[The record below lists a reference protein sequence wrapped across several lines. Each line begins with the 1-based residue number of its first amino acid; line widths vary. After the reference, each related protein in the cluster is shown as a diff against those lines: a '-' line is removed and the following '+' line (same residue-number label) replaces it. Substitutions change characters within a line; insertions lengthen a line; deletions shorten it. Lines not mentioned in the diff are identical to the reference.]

1 MEFLGLAVGMLL
13 PWLLGVVW
21 LRVLWRERDAGAWPV
36 WLGYGYVLGALV
48 TTLIM
53 RLLDVL
59 GITFSFLSISLP
71 LLGITIA
78 GALLYIKTPARN
90 RTFINDIHSNINT
103 AALVAPSPL
112 TGEGW
117 DGGEKAMP
125 HALTHPHPCPPPS
138 RGREVLSKSYDIVYN
153 WCHQLRWQQALF
165 IFVIAIIIL
174 RFAGLGLEIIW
185 RPLFAWDAWNQWA
198 TKARVWYEW
207 GRLVPFVP
215 ADIWLSSGATQV
227 YTDSAPHYPA
237 TIPLLQVWMSYSLGQ
252 WDDSLMNLPWL
263 QCGIALGLAFYGQA
277 RLWGVSSLAAM
288 IFTYFLLSLPL
299 LNTHIAL
306 AGYADLFMATVY
318 GLAAMA
324 FFHWARSRDRRQGLL
339 ALLLILSCS
348 LIKIPGQIWMLTFL
362 PALWVILMPR
372 TGMIIVAVLAVLGV
386 AALLVLDRTQ
396 LVILG
401 YTLHTE
407 FSPVG
412 EPILRNIFV
421 MDNWHLFWYLFI
433 VLWLLASPRLFS
445 APLRVMTVLV
455 LTDFY
460 FLAIVFFFSK
470 AHIWVADFSTLNRA
484 LLHIVP
490 MLMFY
495 MMVLYREGII
505 WPKYRVAHEI

>member
-1 MEFLGLAVGMLL
+1 MGFLGLAVGVML
-13 PWLLGVVW
+13 PWLLGLVW
-21 LRVLWRERDAGAWPV
+21 LRVLWRKRDARAWAV

-48 TTLIM
+48 TTLVM

-59 GITFSFLSISLP
+59 GITFSFVSISLP

-78 GALLYIKTPARN
+78 GALLYIKTPA
-90 RTFINDIHSNINT
+90 
-103 AALVAPSPL
+103 
-112 TGEGW
+112 
-117 DGGEKAMP
+117 
-125 HALTHPHPCPPPS
+125 LTHPHPCPPPS
-138 RGREVLSKSYDIVYN
+138 REREVL
-153 WCHQLRWQQALF
+153 LRWQQTLF
-165 IFVIAIIIL
+165 IFLFAIIIL

-207 GRLVPFVP
+207 GRLVLFVP
-215 ADIWLSSGATQV
+215 ADIWLSSGTTQA

-237 TIPLLQVWMSYSLGQ
+237 TIPLLQVWMSYSLGR

-277 RLWGVSSLAAM
+277 RLWGASPLLAM

-299 LNTHIAL
+299 LDTHIAL

-324 FFHWARSRDRRQGLL
+324 FFHWARTRDHRQGLL

-362 PALWVILMPR
+362 PAVWVALMPR
-372 TGMIIVAVLAVLGV
+372 TGMIGMAVLAVLGA
-386 AALLVLDRTQ
+386 AALFLLDRTQ

-412 EPILRNIFV
+412 EPILKNVFV

-433 VLWLLASPRLFS
+433 ALWLFALTRLFS
-445 APLRVMTVLV
+445 APLRVMTILV

-470 AHIWVADFSTLNRA
+470 AHVWVADFSTLNRA

-495 MMVLYREGII
+495 MMVLYREGITQPR
-505 WPKYRVAHEI
+505 WLTGHRVAHEI

>member
-1 MEFLGLAVGMLL
+1 MELFGLSIGLLL
-13 PWLLGVVW
+13 PWALGVVW
-21 LRVLWRERDAGAWPV
+21 LRLLWRAADTTAWPV

-48 TTLIM
+48 TTLVM
-53 RLLDVL
+53 RLLDLL
-59 GITFSFLSISLP
+59 GIPFSFVSISLP
-71 LLGITIA
+71 LLGITII
-78 GALLYIKTPARN
+78 GALLYIKTPA
-90 RTFINDIHSNINT
+90 
-103 AALVAPSPL
+103 
-112 TGEGW
+112 
-117 DGGEKAMP
+117 
-125 HALTHPHPCPPPS
+125 LTHPPTLALPHEGEGEIFVAPQEGGERS
-138 RGREVLSKSYDIVYN
+138 EGAEILSNS
-153 WCHQLRWQQALF
+153 LRWQHALF
-165 IFVIAIIIL
+165 FFLFAIIIL

-215 ADIWLSSGATQV
+215 ADIWLSSGATQA

-237 TIPLLQVWMSYSLGQ
+237 TVPLLQVWMSYALGR

-277 RLWGVSSLAAM
+277 RLWGVAPLAAM

-299 LNTHIAL
+299 LDTHIAL

-324 FFHWARSRDRRQGLL
+324 FFHWARTRDHRQGLL
-339 ALLLILSCS
+339 ALLLVLSCP
-348 LIKIPGQIWMLTFL
+348 LIKIPGQIWMLTFV
-362 PALWVILMPR
+362 PALWVALIPR
-372 TGMIIVAVLAVLGV
+372 TGMIVVAALGA
-386 AALLVLDRTQ
+386 AALLVLGRTQ

-412 EPILRNIFV
+412 EPILRNVFV

-433 VLWLLASPRLFS
+433 ALWLLSLTRLFS
-445 APLRVMTVLV
+445 ASLRVMTVLV
-455 LTDFY
+455 LTGFY

-470 AHIWVADFSTLNRA
+470 AHVWVADFSTLNRA

-495 MMVLYREGII
+495 MMVLYREGITLPR
-505 WPKYRVAHEI
+505 WLTGHRAAT

>member
-1 MEFLGLAVGMLL
+1 MEFIGLVVGMTL
-13 PWLLGVVW
+13 PWLLGLVW
-21 LRVLWRERDAGAWPV
+21 LRVLWRERDVRAWPI

-48 TTLIM
+48 TTLVM

-59 GITFSFLSISLP
+59 GITFSFVSISLP

-78 GALLYIKTPARN
+78 GALLYIKTSAHN
-90 RTFINDIHSNINT
+90 
-103 AALVAPSPL
+103 
-112 TGEGW
+112 
-117 DGGEKAMP
+117 
-125 HALTHPHPCPPPS
+125 HPHPCPPPS
-138 RGREVLSKSYDIVYN
+138 RGREVL
-153 WCHQLRWQQALF
+153 LRWQQTLF
-165 IFVIAIIIL
+165 IFLFAIIIL

-198 TKARVWYEW
+198 TKARVWYEL

-215 ADIWLSSGATQV
+215 ADIWLSSGATQA

-237 TIPLLQVWMSYSLGQ
+237 TIPLLQVWMSYSLGR

-277 RLWGVSSLAAM
+277 RLWSVSPLAAM

-299 LNTHIAL
+299 LDTHIAL

-324 FFHWARSRDRRQGLL
+324 FFHWARTRDHRQGLL
-339 ALLLILSCS
+339 AFLLILSCS

-362 PALWVILMPR
+362 PALWVALMPR
-372 TGMIIVAVLAVLGV
+372 TGMIGMAVLAVLGA
-386 AALLVLDRTQ
+386 AALFLLDRTQ

-412 EPILRNIFV
+412 EPILKNVFV

-433 VLWLLASPRLFS
+433 ALWLFALTRLFS
-445 APLRVMTVLV
+445 APLRVMTILV

-495 MMVLYREGII
+495 MMVLYREGIV
-505 WPKYRVAHEI
+505 WPRWLAGHRAPT

>member
-1 MEFLGLAVGMLL
+1 MGFLGLAVGMML
-13 PWLLGVVW
+13 PWLLGLVW
-21 LRVLWRERDAGAWPV
+21 LRALWRDKDSTAWPV

-48 TTLIM
+48 TTLVM
-53 RLLDVL
+53 RMLDML
-59 GITFSFLSISLP
+59 NITFSFMSISLP
-71 LLGITIA
+71 LIGITTV
-78 GALLYIKTPARN
+78 GALLRKKIPSYNRN
-90 RTFINDIHSNINT
+90 SV
-103 AALVAPSPL
+103 LVN
-112 TGEGW
+112 GGW
-117 DGGEKAMP
+117 
-125 HALTHPHPCPPPS
+125 C
-138 RGREVLSKSYDIVYN
+138 N
-153 WCHQLRWQQALF
+153 QLRWQQTLF
-165 IFVIAIIIL
+165 IFLIAIIIL

-185 RPLFAWDAWNQWA
+185 RPLYAWDAWNQWA

-215 ADIWLSSGATQV
+215 ADIWLTTGATQA

-237 TIPLLQVWMSYSLGQ
+237 TVPLLQVWMSYSLGR

-277 RLWGVSSLAAM
+277 RLWGASPLLAM

-299 LNTHIAL
+299 LDTHIAL

-324 FFHWARSRDRRQGLL
+324 FFHWVRTRDHRQGIL
-339 ALLLILSCS
+339 ALLLVLSCP

-362 PALWVILMPR
+362 PALWVALMPR
-372 TGMIIVAVLAVLGV
+372 TGMIGVAVLAVLGATV
-386 AALLVLDRTQ
+386 LFLLSQTQ

-412 EPILRNIFV
+412 GPILKNVFV

-433 VLWLLASPRLFS
+433 ALCLFALTRLSS
-445 APLRVMTVLV
+445 APLRVMTILV

-470 AHIWVADFSTLNRA
+470 AHVWVADFTTLNRA

-495 MMVLYREGII
+495 MMVLYREGIV
-505 WPKYRVAHEI
+505 WPRWLTGHRVAHEI

>member
-1 MEFLGLAVGMLL
+1 MEFIGLVVGMTL
-13 PWLLGVVW
+13 PWLLGLVW
-21 LRVLWRERDAGAWPV
+21 LRVLWRERDVRAWPI

-48 TTLIM
+48 TTLVM

-59 GITFSFLSISLP
+59 GITFSFVSISLP

-78 GALLYIKTPARN
+78 GALLYIKTSAHN
-90 RTFINDIHSNINT
+90 
-103 AALVAPSPL
+103 
-112 TGEGW
+112 
-117 DGGEKAMP
+117 
-125 HALTHPHPCPPPS
+125 HPHPCPPPS
-138 RGREVLSKSYDIVYN
+138 RGREVL
-153 WCHQLRWQQALF
+153 LRWQQTLF
-165 IFVIAIIIL
+165 IFLFAIIIL

-198 TKARVWYEW
+198 TKARVWYEL

-215 ADIWLSSGATQV
+215 ADIWLSSGATQA

-237 TIPLLQVWMSYSLGQ
+237 TIPLLQVWMSYSLGR

-277 RLWGVSSLAAM
+277 RLWGASPLLAM

-299 LNTHIAL
+299 LDTHIAL

-324 FFHWARSRDRRQGLL
+324 FFHWARTRDHRQGLL
-339 ALLLILSCS
+339 AFLLILSCS

-362 PALWVILMPR
+362 PALWVALMPR
-372 TGMIIVAVLAVLGV
+372 TGMIGMAVLVVLGA
-386 AALLVLDRTQ
+386 AALFLLDRTQ

-412 EPILRNIFV
+412 EPILKNTFV

-433 VLWLLASPRLFS
+433 ALWLFALTRLFS
-445 APLRVMTVLV
+445 APLRVMTILV

-495 MMVLYREGII
+495 MMVLYREGIV
-505 WPKYRVAHEI
+505 WPRWLAGHRAPT

>member
-13 PWLLGVVW
+13 PWLMGLVW
-21 LRVLWRERDAGAWPV
+21 LRVLWRERDSRAWPV

-48 TTLIM
+48 TTLVM
-53 RLLDVL
+53 RVLDVL
-59 GITFSFLSISLP
+59 GITFSFMSISLP
-71 LLGITIA
+71 LLGITIT
-78 GALLYIKTPARN
+78 GALLHIKISAAHT
-90 RTFINDIHSNINT
+90 RTLANAMHSDINT
-103 AALVAPSPL
+103 AASVTPAPFSHQ
-112 TGEGW
+112 
-117 DGGEKAMP
+117 GG
-125 HALTHPHPCPPPS
+125 
-138 RGREVLSKSYDIVYN
+138 GRSKGTDVLSRSYDVAYN
-153 WCHQLRWQQALF
+153 WCSQLRWQQALF
-165 IFVIAIIIL
+165 IFIVAIIIL

-215 ADIWLSSGATQV
+215 ADVWLASGTTQA

-237 TIPLLQVWMSYSLGQ
+237 TVPLLQVWTSYSLGR

-277 RLWGVSSLAAM
+277 RLWGASPLLAM

-299 LNTHIAL
+299 LDTHIAL

-324 FFHWARSRDRRQGLL
+324 FFHWARTRDHRQGLL

-348 LIKIPGQIWMLTFL
+348 LIKMPGQIWMLTFL
-362 PALWVILMPR
+362 PALWMALMPR
-372 TGMIIVAVLAVLGV
+372 TGVIVLAVLAVLSA
-386 AALLVLDRTQ
+386 AALFLLGRTQ

-401 YTLHTE
+401 YTIHTE

-412 EPILRNIFV
+412 EPILRNMFV
-421 MDNWHLFWYLFI
+421 MDNWHLFWYVFI
-433 VLWLLASPRLFS
+433 ALWLLALTRLLS

-460 FLAIVFFFSK
+460 FLAIVFFLSP
-470 AHIWVADFSTLNRA
+470 AHVWVADFSTLNRA

-495 MMVLYREGII
+495 MMVLYREGIV
-505 WPKYRVAHEI
+505 WPRWLTGHRVAHDL

>member
-1 MEFLGLAVGMLL
+1 MEFIGLVVGMTL
-13 PWLLGVVW
+13 PWLLGLVW
-21 LRVLWRERDAGAWPV
+21 LRVLWRERDVRAWPI

-48 TTLIM
+48 TILVM
-53 RLLDVL
+53 RLLDAL
-59 GITFSFLSISLP
+59 GITFSFMSISLP
-71 LLGITIA
+71 LIGITIA
-78 GALLYIKTPARN
+78 GALLYIKTPA
-90 RTFINDIHSNINT
+90 H
-103 AALVAPSPL
+103 
-112 TGEGW
+112 
-117 DGGEKAMP
+117 
-125 HALTHPHPCPPPS
+125 THPRSCPPPS
-138 RGREVLSKSYDIVYN
+138 RGREVL
-153 WCHQLRWQQALF
+153 LRWQQTLF
-165 IFVIAIIIL
+165 IFLFAIIIL

-198 TKARVWYEW
+198 TKARVWYEL

-215 ADIWLSSGATQV
+215 ADIWLSSGTTQA

-237 TIPLLQVWMSYSLGQ
+237 TIPLLQVWMSYSLGR

-277 RLWGVSSLAAM
+277 RLWGVSPLTAM

-299 LNTHIAL
+299 LDTHIAL

-324 FFHWARSRDRRQGLL
+324 FFHWARTRDHRQGLL
-339 ALLLILSCS
+339 ALLLVLSCS

-362 PALWVILMPR
+362 PALWVALMPR
-372 TGMIIVAVLAVLGV
+372 TGMIGMAVLAMLGA
-386 AALLVLDRTQ
+386 AALFLLDRTQ

-412 EPILRNIFV
+412 ESILKNVFV
-421 MDNWHLFWYLFI
+421 MDNWHMFWYLFI
-433 VLWLLASPRLFS
+433 VLWLFALAHLFS
-445 APLRVMTVLV
+445 APLRVMTILV

-470 AHIWVADFSTLNRA
+470 VHVWVADFSTLNRA

-495 MMVLYREGII
+495 MMVLYREGKV
-505 WPKYRVAHEI
+505 WPGWLTEHRVAQRHL

>member
-1 MEFLGLAVGMLL
+1 M
-13 PWLLGVVW
+13 
-21 LRVLWRERDAGAWPV
+21 
-36 WLGYGYVLGALV
+36 
-48 TTLIM
+48 
-53 RLLDVL
+53 
-59 GITFSFLSISLP
+59 SISLP

-78 GALLYIKTPARN
+78 GALLYIKIPAH
-90 RTFINDIHSNINT
+90 THS
-103 AALVAPSPL
+103 
-112 TGEGW
+112 
-117 DGGEKAMP
+117 
-125 HALTHPHPCPPPS
+125 HPCAPPS
-138 RGREVLSKSYDIVYN
+138 RGREVL
-153 WCHQLRWQQALF
+153 LRWQQTLF
-165 IFVIAIIIL
+165 IFLFAIIIL

-198 TKARVWYEW
+198 TKARVWYEL

-215 ADIWLSSGATQV
+215 ADIWLSSGTTQA

-237 TIPLLQVWMSYSLGQ
+237 TIPLLQVWMSYSLGR

-263 QCGIALGLAFYGQA
+263 QCGIALGLAFYGQV
-277 RLWGVSSLAAM
+277 RLWGASPLFAM

-299 LNTHIAL
+299 LDTHIAL

-324 FFHWARSRDRRQGLL
+324 FFHWTRTRDHRQGIL

-362 PALWVILMPR
+362 PALWVALMPR
-372 TGMIIVAVLAVLGV
+372 TGMIGMAVLAVLGA
-386 AALLVLDRTQ
+386 AALFLLDRTQ

-412 EPILRNIFV
+412 EPILKNVFV
-421 MDNWHLFWYLFI
+421 MDNWHMFWYLFI
-433 VLWLLASPRLFS
+433 ALWLFALTRLFS
-445 APLRVMTVLV
+445 APLRVMTILV

-470 AHIWVADFSTLNRA
+470 AHVWVADFSTLNRA

-495 MMVLYREGII
+495 MMVLYREGIV
-505 WPKYRVAHEI
+505 WPRWLTGHRVAHGHL

>member
-1 MEFLGLAVGMLL
+1 MEFFGLVAGMIL
-13 PWLLGVVW
+13 PWLLGLVW
-21 LRVLWRERDAGAWPV
+21 LRVLWRDRNSTAWPL
-36 WLGYGYVLGALV
+36 WLGYGYILGVLA

-59 GITFSFLSISLP
+59 GIPFSFLSISLLIIGLILP
-71 LLGITIA
+71 
-78 GALLYIKTPARN
+78 GAWLSRSTPWRCSASARN
-90 RTFINDIHSNINT
+90 SFR
-103 AALVAPSPL
+103 
-112 TGEGW
+112 GE
-117 DGGEKAMP
+117 A
-125 HALTHPHPCPPPS
+125 
-138 RGREVLSKSYDIVYN
+138 
-153 WCHQLRWQQALF
+153 RWQQVLF
-165 IFVIAIIIL
+165 VFLVAVIVL
-174 RFAGLGLEIIW
+174 RLAGLGLEIIW

-207 GRLVPFVP
+207 GRLVPFVS
-215 ADIWLSSGATQV
+215 ADNWLATGATQA

-237 TIPLLQVWMSYSLGQ
+237 TIPLLQVWMSYSLGR

-277 RLWGVSSLAAM
+277 RLWGVPPLLAM
-288 IFTYFLLSLPL
+288 IFSYFLLSLPL
-299 LNTHIAL
+299 LDTHIAL

-324 FFHWARSRDRRQGLL
+324 FFQWARSRDQRQGIL
-339 ALLLILSCS
+339 ALLLILSCP

-362 PALWVILMPR
+362 PALWVALMPR
-372 TGMIIVAVLAVLGV
+372 VGTIAVAVLAVLGA
-386 AALLVLDRTQ
+386 AALYLLGQTQ

-412 EPILRNIFV
+412 EPILKNLFV
-421 MDNWHLFWYLFI
+421 MDNWHLFWYLFFA
-433 VLWLLASPRLFS
+433 LWLFALPRIFS
-445 APLRVMTVLV
+445 TPLRVMTILV

-460 FLAIVFFFSK
+460 FLAMVFFFSK

-495 MMVLYREGII
+495 MMVLYREGVV
-505 WPKYRVAHEI
+505 WPRRLTGHRVAHEI

>member
-1 MEFLGLAVGMLL
+1 MGFLGLAVGIML
-13 PWLLGVVW
+13 PWLLGLVW
-21 LRVLWRERDAGAWPV
+21 LRALWRDKDSTAWPV

-48 TTLIM
+48 TTLVM
-53 RLLDVL
+53 RMLDML
-59 GITFSFLSISLP
+59 GITFSFVNISLP
-71 LLGITIA
+71 LIGITTV
-78 GALLYIKTPARN
+78 GALLHKKIPSYNRN
-90 RTFINDIHSNINT
+90 SV
-103 AALVAPSPL
+103 LVNGS
-112 TGEGW
+112 
-117 DGGEKAMP
+117 
-125 HALTHPHPCPPPS
+125 
-138 RGREVLSKSYDIVYN
+138 
-153 WCHQLRWQQALF
+153 WCNQLRWQQTLF
-165 IFVIAIIIL
+165 IFLIAIIIL

-185 RPLFAWDAWNQWA
+185 RPLYAWDAWNQWA
-198 TKARVWYEW
+198 TKARVWYEF

-215 ADIWLSSGATQV
+215 ADIWLTTGATQA

-237 TIPLLQVWMSYSLGQ
+237 TVPLLQVWMSYSLGR

-277 RLWGVSSLAAM
+277 RLWGASPLLAM

-299 LNTHIAL
+299 LDTHIAL

-324 FFHWARSRDRRQGLL
+324 FFHWARTRDSRQGIL
-339 ALLLILSCS
+339 ALLLVLSCP

-362 PALWVILMPR
+362 PALWVALMPR
-372 TGMIIVAVLAVLGV
+372 TGMIVVAVLAVLGG
-386 AALLVLDRTQ
+386 AALFLLDRTQ

-412 EPILRNIFV
+412 EPILKNVFV
-421 MDNWHLFWYLFI
+421 MDNWHMFWYLFI
-433 VLWLLASPRLFS
+433 ALWLFALTRLFS
-445 APLRVMTVLV
+445 APLRVMTILV

-470 AHIWVADFSTLNRA
+470 AHVWVADFSTLNRA

-495 MMVLYREGII
+495 MMVLYREGIV
-505 WPKYRVAHEI
+505 WPRWLTGHGHRVAHEL

>member
-1 MEFLGLAVGMLL
+1 MGFLGLTAGMLL

-21 LRVLWRERDAGAWPV
+21 LRVLWRDRGAKAWPV

-48 TTLIM
+48 TTLVM
-53 RLLDVL
+53 RLLDLL
-59 GITFSFLSISLP
+59 GIPFSFVSISLP
-71 LLGITIA
+71 LVAITTLGAPLHWKIP
-78 GALLYIKTPARN
+78 LRN
-90 RTFINDIHSNINT
+90 STSD
-103 AALVAPSPL
+103 LVADSWRNP
-112 TGEGW
+112 
-117 DGGEKAMP
+117 
-125 HALTHPHPCPPPS
+125 
-138 RGREVLSKSYDIVYN
+138 I
-153 WCHQLRWQQALF
+153 RWQHTLF
-165 IFVIAIIIL
+165 IFLFAIIIL

-185 RPLFAWDAWNQWA
+185 RPLFAWDAWSQWA
-198 TKARVWYEW
+198 TKARVWYEL

-215 ADIWLSSGATQV
+215 ADIWLSSGATQA

-237 TIPLLQVWMSYSLGQ
+237 TIPLLQVWMSYSLGR

-277 RLWGVSSLAAM
+277 RLWGVSPLAAM

-299 LNTHIAL
+299 LDTHIAL

-324 FFHWARSRDRRQGLL
+324 FFHWARTRDHRQGLL
-339 ALLLILSCS
+339 ALLLVLSCP

-362 PALWVILMPR
+362 PALWVALMPR
-372 TGMIIVAVLAVLGV
+372 TGMIGV
-386 AALLVLDRTQ
+386 ALVGGAALFLLGRTQ

-412 EPILRNIFV
+412 EPILKNMFV

-433 VLWLLASPRLFS
+433 ALWLFALTRLFS
-445 APLRVMTVLV
+445 APLRVMTILV

-495 MMVLYREGII
+495 MMVLYREGIVLPR
-505 WPKYRVAHEI
+505 WLTVHRAPT